1 MSDGLSWYIA
11 IVTTINILAM
21 VWLIWWS
28 GKGTYEQGGDDT
40 GHIWDEDVKEGNSP
54 LPRWWLWLFY
64 GTIVFAFI
72 YFALYGGLGKIKGVL
87 DWSQEKQWR
96 EEVAEAEEKYGPIF
110 ARYASMDLE
119 ALAQNPE
126 ARGIGQR
133 LYLNNCAVCHGSDA
147 RGARGFPNLADD
159 AWLYGSEPQ
168 NVKTSILN
176 GRRGVMPAG
185 MVSGEGVDQ
194 VVAYVLSLS
203 GRDSGASEETLAQG
217 EAKYAACAGCHGPE
231 GKGNT
236 ALGAP
241 DLTDD
246 VWLYGGSPGAIRKSI
261 VEGRQGVMPAFQD
274 TLGED
279 KVHVVTGYILGLSR
293 K

>member
-28 GKGTYEQGGDDT
+28 AKGTYEQSGDDT
-40 GHIWDEDVKEGNSP
+40 GHVWDGDLKENNNP

-64 GTIVFAFI
+64 GTIIFGFI
-72 YFALYGGLGKIKGVL
+72 YFALYGGLGKIQGVL
-87 DWSQEKQWR
+87 DWSQEKQWQ

-110 ARYASMDLE
+110 AHYAGMDLE
-119 ALAQNPE
+119 ALAQDPGGRE
-126 ARGIGQR
+126 IGQR
-133 LYLNNCAVCHGSDA
+133 LYLNNCAVCHGADA

-159 AWLYGSEPQ
+159 AWLYGSEPE
-168 NVKTSILN
+168 NVKQSILN
-176 GRRGVMPAG
+176 GRSGAMPAG
-185 MVSGEGVDQ
+185 MVTDEGVDQ

-203 GRDSGASEETLAQG
+203 GRDSGASAETLAQG
-217 EAKYAACAGCHGPE
+217 KAKFAPCAGCHGPE

-246 VWLYGGSPGAIRKSI
+246 AWLYGGSPGAIRKSI
-261 VEGRQGVMPAFQD
+261 VEGRNGVMPAFSD

-279 KVHVVTGYILGLSR
+279 KVHVVAGYILGLSR